1 MRLRAR
7 DESRVWVLRYL
18 ICRTQPPHKNKFP
31 LRLLS
36 TLSRASAA
44 AGCVKFSAKS
54 FVNHRWSR
62 ASTEYCPM
70 VMVMATYRA
79 LVAMPHRK
87 FKAPQS
93 VSVII
98 CIELNL
104 LRNTFSLTVKESE
117 RMIGRSDRP
126 TSTTSR
132 QGKSIYGES
141 RSFDRRRRP
150 LCLKFNT
157 ACVICDSRGDGHGR

>member
-1 MRLRAR
+1 MGAAVF
-7 DESRVWVLRYL
+7 D
-18 ICRTQPPHKNKFP
+18 
-31 LRLLS
+31 LS
-36 TLSRASAA
+36 DSAA
-44 AGCVKFSAKS
+44 PQKQVSSPVIEYIGSGLGRGRLCKIFREIIRQSSLVS
-54 FVNHRWSR
+54 
-62 ASTEYCPM
+62 STEYCPM

-150 LCLKFNT
+150 LSNAVSEIQYSVRDLRLK
-157 ACVICDSRGDGHGR
+157 RRRPW